1 MAVNRKI
8 LHERIVHLVTHYVLC
23 TEGLVRHA
31 RSGQNNV
38 AVDGHWSVVALSDGV
53 VEVRALVEA
62 ETHVAE
68 HELVGHINKAK
79 DTSHC

>member
-1 MAVNRKI
+1 
-8 LHERIVHLVTHYVLC
+8 
-23 TEGLVRHA
+23 
-31 RSGQNNV
+31 
-38 AVDGHWSVVALSDGV
+38 
-53 VEVRALVEA
+53 LVEA